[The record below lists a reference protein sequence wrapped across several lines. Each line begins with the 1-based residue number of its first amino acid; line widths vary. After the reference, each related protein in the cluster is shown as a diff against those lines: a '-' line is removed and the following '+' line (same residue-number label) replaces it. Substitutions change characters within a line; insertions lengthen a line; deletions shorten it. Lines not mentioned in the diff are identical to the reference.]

1 MKIDFYYFSHQCP
14 LNHEMLQ
21 LLNGYRDRME
31 IHIHDISQDRETAR
45 RMHLFFPT
53 LTLLD
58 GKRRYYAPLNQAFLD
73 QAARE
78 TYPHEAPYLPALSQ
92 VPVRKTVLPIRLDNL
107 ETACGCCG
115 RKTAGGCAKKG
126 EFLGTFRQRIYGFM
140 HLDENGTLLGGAEY
154 LPAELVPYP
163 IPHDGDTAFITCVY
177 MSDPAVDYKSAPLNA
192 LENHLKGQYA
202 KVIAISDEAGVFPNG
217 NLEFFIRNGYK
228 NEGILFEDPNYCRL
242 HLVSKAL

>member
-1 MKIDFYYFSHQCP
+1 MENVYLTNMFPDYVPPEDLAMALSQAAIVAADIDPESRFVSVAVHSENYIPQR
-14 LNHEMLQ
+14 L
-21 LLNGYRDRME
+21 
-31 IHIHDISQDRETAR
+31 
-45 RMHLFFPT
+45 
-53 LTLLD
+53 
-58 GKRRYYAPLNQAFLD
+58 LD

-177 MSDPAVDYKSAPLNA
+177 MSDPAFDYKSAPLNA

-228 NEGILFEDPNYCRL
+228 DEGILFEDPNYCRL